1 MATQNAAAAAA
12 PGPHVRVWCADVEA
26 RSATELA
33 ADLELLDSREHEQAQ
48 RFYFEADR
56 RAYITAHALVRRA
69 LSATAR
75 DDFSRTIEP
84 RDWTYRTG
92 SHGRPDVAGP
102 ASAPPLR
109 FNLSHCRG
117 MVTCAVAT
125 ALDIGIDIE
134 DTRRN
139 APLEIADHYFAAT
152 EVAALRS
159 LPAAEQPERFFV
171 YWTLKESYIKA
182 RGLGLSLPLAE
193 FAFSIPGPGPGV
205 AGADQ
210 EGPRVTLSAAL
221 LREDSPERWWF
232 ASWKVR
238 NRFQLALAVASLGSP
253 VRISHAPF

>member
-1 MATQNAAAAAA
+1 MATQTAA
-12 PGPHVRVWCADVEA
+12 GDQEPHVRVWCADVEA

-33 ADLELLDSREHEQAQ
+33 VDLELLDSREREQAQ

-69 LSATAR
+69 LSDAAAAG
-75 DDFSRTIEP
+75 DDSGRTIDP
-84 RDWTYRTG
+84 RDWHYRTG

-102 ASAPPLR
+102 PHAPPLR

-117 MVTCAVAT
+117 MVTCAVT
-125 ALDIGIDIE
+125 SVLDIGIDIE

-139 APLEIADHYFAAT
+139 APLEIADHYFAPT

-159 LPAAEQPERFFV
+159 LPAAEQPGRFFV

-193 FAFSIPGPGPGV
+193 FAFSV
-205 AGADQ
+205 AGANKDS
-210 EGPRVTLSAAL
+210 PRVTLSAAL

-238 NRFQLALAVASLGSP
+238 NRFQLALAVASMGRP
-253 VRISHAPF
+253 ARISHSLF